1 MNPIMRQLKSIGGSL
16 EYLFS
21 RLTLISG
28 YLSGWVIFALMVLVT
43 VGVTA
48 RRVFGHALIFG
59 DEYSAYMMVFC
70 VFMGGAYTLQQDAHI
85 RVDVLAIRL
94 NERLRI
100 SLRFITSCL
109 SLIYGAVLTWKAGW
123 LVLYYKDIGHEAL
136 SVLETPTW
144 IPAAAMPIGLA
155 FLSIQMVVCIVED
168 LRFLL
173 KANSIGNERNLTY

>member
-1 MNPIMRQLKSIGGSL
+1 MKMLRGIGSSIESL
-16 EYLFS
+16 FQWF
-21 RLTLISG
+21 TLISG
-28 YLSGWVIFALMVLVT
+28 YLSGWMIFGLMVLVT
-43 VGVTA
+43 VGVVA

-94 NERLRI
+94 DERLRI

-109 SLIYGAVLTWKAGW
+109 SLIYGAVLTWKTGW
-123 LVLYYKDIGHEAL
+123 LVLYYREIGHEAL

-144 IPAAAMPIGLA
+144 IPAMAVPIGLA
-155 FLSIQMVVCIVED
+155 VLTLQMIVCLVED

-173 KANSIGNERNLTY
+173 RGNSIGN